1 MKKFKGIKVL
11 LSTVAMMSAFTMN
24 TYAGNWVQNSTGWW
38 YDWGNGS
45 WPSSSWQWID
55 GNSDGV
61 AECYYFDRFG
71 YCMVNTTTPDN
82 YQVNSA
88 GAWVEDGI
96 IQTRDVGSGRTSSST
111 GINSTKK
118 EQNYKSKKK
127 GETQEQEET
136 QEQKEET
143 KKKKQYNGKY
153 LYDMTPIL
161 SEYVYNYDSLIT
173 NKENKTFTRVIKSN
187 WPGYAEYVADQ
198 KYSKLKAT
206 VAPVKDGTNSWEAS
220 DRMVLQV
227 MGDGDELYVS
237 KDIYYNTGMFDIE
250 VDISGYD
257 IIRLN
262 FVNVEGTADVGVINA
277 RFE

>member
-88 GAWVEDGI
+88 GAW
-96 IQTRDVGSGRTSSST
+96 S
-111 GINSTKK
+111 
-118 EQNYKSKKK
+118 
-127 GETQEQEET
+127 
-136 QEQKEET
+136 
-143 KKKKQYNGKY
+143 
-153 LYDMTPIL
+153 
-161 SEYVYNYDSLIT
+161 
-173 NKENKTFTRVIKSN
+173 
-187 WPGYAEYVADQ
+187 
-198 KYSKLKAT
+198 
-206 VAPVKDGTNSWEAS
+206 
-220 DRMVLQV
+220 
-227 MGDGDELYVS
+227 
-237 KDIYYNTGMFDIE
+237 
-250 VDISGYD
+250 
-257 IIRLN
+257 
-262 FVNVEGTADVGVINA
+262 
-277 RFE
+277 